1 MLTQPVNTGKALAA
15 FLCATARPRPSA
27 VLSVHVSALISQR
40 KAAWHAICELERVRV
55 LVVDESRER
64 ADIVR
69 DGLRRAGYEVTASL
83 SSPLALLKTIDE
95 LQPDVIVIDTDSPS
109 RDVLEHLVVMTQHTP
124 RPVVMFAS
132 DDAPETIREAVRA
145 GVSAYV
151 VDGLDTRRIKA
162 IVDAAVAGFE
172 QLQGVRVQ
180 LAEANLKLSERKL
193 IERAKGLLMKSR
205 GLGEDEAFAFMRKS
219 AMDRGLKL
227 AELAQRIVDAAEL
240 IGGA

>member
-1 MLTQPVNTGKALAA
+1 
-15 FLCATARPRPSA
+15 
-27 VLSVHVSALISQR
+27 
-40 KAAWHAICELERVRV
+40 VRV
-55 LVVDESRER
+55 LVVDESPER

-69 DGLRRAGYEVTASL
+69 DVLRRAGYEVTASL

-172 QLQGVRVQ
+172 ELQGVRAQ

-193 IERAKGLLMKSR
+193 IERAKGLIMKSR

-219 AMDRGLKL
+219 AMDRSLKL